1 MPAAAETPVA
11 ALEVVDAVKVWPDGT
26 RALAGVSFAVAAGE
40 TLALVGESGSG
51 KTTLLRLFNRLVEPT
66 SGEARIAGRR
76 AAGRRPAAALARR
89 AQRRAR
95 AAAARM
101 GSPPPR
107 RTDARDAGAG
117 GARPRHPC
125 RPLTGRALGRAAPPR
140 RLSPHPR
147 RRPPA
152 RPRGRAAPAGRFGPA
167 ARPRPAGGAA
177 RRAVRGPRR
186 AHPPRAAP
194 PVPRP
199 QAPAPQDHGAG
210 DPRSRRGVPAG
221 RPDRRDARRPAVAAR
236 PARGPGRRPRPRLR
250 ARAARPAH
258 RAALPA
264 RTWLTLGRR
273 DRSPM
278 RRRLQ
283 PALFAAT
290 LAVGG
295 GWIADAGGATGAAE
309 RVGAAGT
316 APAAAAAGAARGAGT
331 PRLGVPPRSRGGADR
346 VVVGSKNFEESRLLG
361 EMFAQLIEA
370 RTWLRV
376 ERALC

>member
-125 RPLTGRALGRAAPPR
+125 RPLPGRALGRAAPAR
-140 RLSPHPR
+140 RFCPGAR
-147 RRPPA
+147 R
-152 RPRGRAAPAGRFGPA
+152 
-167 ARPRPAGGAA
+167 RPAGGAA

-309 RVGAAGT
+309 RVGADGT
-316 APAAAAAGAARGAGT
+316 APAAGGAGAAHPRGT

-376 ERALC
+376 ERRLGLAGTH